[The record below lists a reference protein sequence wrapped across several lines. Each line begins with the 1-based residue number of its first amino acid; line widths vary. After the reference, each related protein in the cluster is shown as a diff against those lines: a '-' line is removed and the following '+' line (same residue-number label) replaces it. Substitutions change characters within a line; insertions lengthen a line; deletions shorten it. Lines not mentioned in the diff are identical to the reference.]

1 MTIEGNREPDDED
14 VLERE
19 EDAAAAEAGSIGG
32 RRPDYDVDEAHRAL
46 EEAGEGEE
54 EGFEEAE
61 RELIEA
67 ASHGDN
73 RVDPEDDEFP
83 PEEDALDATPEYGEP
98 DEEEPPDL

>member
-1 MTIEGNREPDDED
+1 MTIEGNREADDED
-14 VLERE
+14 FLEHE
-19 EDAAAAEAGSIGG
+19 EEEAAEEAGSIGG
-32 RRPDYDVDEAHRAL
+32 RRPDYDADDAHRPL

-67 ASHGDN
+67 ASHGES
-73 RVDPEDDEFP
+73 RVDPEDDAFA

>member
-1 MTIEGNREPDDED
+1 MTIEESREPDDED
-14 VLERE
+14 YVERE

-61 RELIEA
+61 RELIDA
-67 ASHGDN
+67 ASHGEN
-73 RVDPEDDEFP
+73 RVDPEDDAFP
-83 PEEDALDATPEYGEP
+83 PEEDALDATPDYGEP